1 MGDGTQRRRDADGVD
16 DALNKENR
24 VRKRRFA
31 LHRIRHGV
39 MAFNFQGEV
48 WYSKDPDSY
57 FEEQGQSLRYL
68 SFVSQCFIA
77 LRDTFQ
83 LPVQLFRRAVQFN
96 VLGIRSSRHG
106 KIR

>member
-1 MGDGTQRRRDADGVD
+1 MGDGTQRRKDVDGVD

-57 FEEQGQSLRYL
+57 FEEQGQSLRFL

-83 LPVQLFRRAVQFN
+83 LPATALSSCRSVQPARYQVFP
-96 VLGIRSSRHG
+96 SWED
-106 KIR
+106 